1 MKTFL
6 LLCSL
11 VVGSSLGEILSA
23 KGMRKVGAVSFR
35 PKALVGAI
43 GRMVRSP
50 YLFVGVACLAVA
62 FFSFIS
68 MLSYA
73 DLSFVVPLTAVSYIT
88 NTLGARFFLK
98 ERISK
103 ARWKGTLLVTLGVTI
118 ISLDKPVEAF
128 FRTRSIKWL
137 SLLYSEFAPDELIN
151 QSGSPIAFWALF
163 ALRAVLLACAI
174 AAIAYYLIALAS
186 GLLWFADRRRQRAL
200 GLNYVPP
207 ATIFKPV
214 RGADAEAY
222 ENFASFCRQD
232 YPEYQIIFGVRHESD
247 PGVPIIRR
255 LIADFPERDIELV
268 ISSNELGHNAKVS
281 NLQNMYAKAKS
292 DVLLIA
298 DSDIRVEPDYLRRVV
313 APLRPQAGPQDGPQ
327 SNAPVGSPA
336 GRPQVGMVTCLY
348 RGTNAKTFAGLL
360 ENIGVSA
367 TFGPDV
373 CSARALEGVKFAF
386 GSTIAMRRELLER
399 MGGFHALSDY
409 LADDFLLG
417 NYAANEGQEVV
428 LSDCVVEHVSAS
440 DTFASMLRRQLRWA
454 RTIRVSRPRGYRW
467 MILTYGTAT
476 SLAATL
482 ACGFSSLALW
492 LLAATMVARFL
503 PVFVI
508 GVYGLKDRAL
518 ARYFWLAPVRD
529 LIAVGVWAASLVG
542 DKIEWRGAKFR
553 VTPSGKLAPPDS
565 GLARLTN
572 DVE

>member
-35 PKALVGAI
+35 PKALIGAI

-50 YLFVGVACLAVA
+50 YLFCGVACLAVA

-68 MLSYA
+68 LLSYA

-137 SLLYSEFAPDELIN
+137 SLLYSELAPDELIN

-268 ISSNELGHNAKVS
+268 ISSNEFGCNAKVS
-281 NLQNMYAKAKS
+281 NLQNMYARAKR

-313 APLRPQAGPQDGPQ
+313 APLR
-327 SNAPVGSPA
+327 
-336 GRPQVGMVTCLY
+336 RPEVGMVTCLY

-360 ENIGVSA
+360 ENIGISS

-417 NYAANEGQEVV
+417 NYAAKEGQEVV

-542 DKIEWRGAKFR
+542 DKVEWRGAKFR

>member
-35 PKALVGAI
+35 PKALIGAM
-43 GRMVRSP
+43 GRMIRSP
-50 YLFVGVACLAVA
+50 YLFGGVACLAVA

-68 MLSYA
+68 LLSYA
-73 DLSFVVPLTAVSYIT
+73 DLSFVAPLTAVSYVT
-88 NTLGARFFLK
+88 NTVGARFLLK

-103 ARWKGTLLVTLGVTI
+103 ARWVGTLLVTLGVAV
-118 ISLDKPVEAF
+118 ISLDKYLEAF
-128 FRTRSIKWL
+128 FKARSIEL
-137 SLLYSEFAPDELIN
+137 PGLLYSELAPDELIN
-151 QSGSPIAFWALF
+151 QAGAPFAFWALF
-163 ALRAVLLACAI
+163 GLRAVLLVCVVASI
-174 AAIAYYLIALAS
+174 VYYLIALVS
-186 GLLWFADRRRQRAL
+186 GLFWFADRRRQRAL
-200 GLNYVPP
+200 GLKYAPP

-232 YPEYQIIFGVRHESD
+232 YPEYQIVFGVREEND
-247 PGVPIIRR
+247 PATATIRH

-268 ISSNELGHNAKVS
+268 VSSNEFGYNAKVS
-281 NLQNMYAKAKS
+281 NLQNMYAKAKH

-313 APLRPQAGPQDGPQ
+313 APLR
-327 SNAPVGSPA
+327 
-336 GRPQVGMVTCLY
+336 RPEVGMVTCLY

-360 ENIGVSA
+360 ENIGFSS

-373 CSARALEGVKFAF
+373 CSARALQGVKFAF

-399 MGGFHALSDY
+399 AGGFHAQADY
-409 LADDFLLG
+409 LADDFHLG
-417 NYAANEGQEVV
+417 NYVANDGQEVV

-440 DTFASMLRRQLRWA
+440 DTFATMLKRQLRWG
-454 RTIRVSRPRGYRW
+454 RTVRTSRPRGYRGL
-467 MILTYGTAT
+467 ILTQGTAT

-482 ACGFSSLALW
+482 AWGFSSFALW
-492 LLAATMVARFL
+492 LLAATIFARFL

-508 GVYGLKDRAL
+508 GISGLNDRAL
-518 ARYFWLAPVRD
+518 AKYFWLVPVRD
-529 LIAVGVWAASLVG
+529 LIAFVVWAVSLVG
-542 DKIEWRGAKFR
+542 DEVEWRGVKFR
-553 VTPSGKLAPPDS
+553 VMPGGKLAPPDK
-565 GLARLTN
+565 T
-572 DVE
+572 

>member
-35 PKALVGAI
+35 PKALIGAI

-50 YLFVGVACLAVA
+50 YLFCGVACLAVA

-68 MLSYA
+68 LLSYA

-103 ARWKGTLLVTLGVTI
+103 ARWMGTLLVTLGVTT

-137 SLLYSEFAPDELIN
+137 SLLYSELAPDELIN

-232 YPEYQIIFGVRHESD
+232 YPEYQIIFGVRNESD

-268 ISSNELGHNAKVS
+268 ISSNEFGCNAKVS
-281 NLQNMYAKAKS
+281 NLQNMYARAKR

-313 APLRPQAGPQDGPQ
+313 APLR
-327 SNAPVGSPA
+327 
-336 GRPQVGMVTCLY
+336 RPEVGMVTCLY

-360 ENIGVSA
+360 ENIGISS

-553 VTPSGKLAPPDS
+553 VTPSGKLSPPDS

>member
-137 SLLYSEFAPDELIN
+137 SLLYSELAPDELIN

-232 YPEYQIIFGVRHESD
+232 YPEYQIIFGVRNESD

-268 ISSNELGHNAKVS
+268 ISSNEFGCNAKVS
-281 NLQNMYAKAKS
+281 NLQNMYARAKR

-313 APLRPQAGPQDGPQ
+313 APLR
-327 SNAPVGSPA
+327 
-336 GRPQVGMVTCLY
+336 RPEVGMVTCLY

-360 ENIGVSA
+360 ENIGISS

-417 NYAANEGQEVV
+417 NYAAKEGQEVV